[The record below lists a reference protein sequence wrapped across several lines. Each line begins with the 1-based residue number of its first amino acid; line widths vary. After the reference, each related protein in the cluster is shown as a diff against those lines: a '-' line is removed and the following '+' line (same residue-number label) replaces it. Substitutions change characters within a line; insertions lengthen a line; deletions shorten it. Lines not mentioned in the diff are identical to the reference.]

1 MNQNQFYK
9 LRLIGLVLLLFSI
22 NLIHA
27 KIHAPKGEESKIKL
41 KINSKE
47 RTYYKLDKNGL
58 SYKNIGKQ
66 VEIGDSI
73 KIGIYSRTTKAQT
86 GKKIRSYGF
95 SIQID
100 DNKPEIIK
108 YKKAGGDVVS
118 KDRPGW
124 VYTESGIWYYYLPA
138 KKNGYRVKIKP
149 LKGNPPGTYI
159 RISSSKLKK
168 KTGSFQAIKT
178 VNSKNSWRITTES
191 KSDEINK
198 PKLWYPVSSEN
209 QQQFEIEGPA
219 TVRVFSRVKYVS
231 QEFKKEYYLRIREDG
246 LDLGNFYF
254 QTEKSDVS
262 YVTKTSENVGKWR
275 STWLNVPK
283 GKHYYTF
290 TLPEINQN
298 SDNTVFIRIKKW
310 LEKEK

>member
-1 MNQNQFYK
+1 MNQNQFCK
-9 LRLIGLVLLLFSI
+9 LKLIGLVLLLSSI
-22 NLIHA
+22 NLIYA
-27 KIHAPKGEESKIKL
+27 KIHTPRGEESKIKL

-58 SYKNIGKQ
+58 NYKNIGKQ

-73 KIGIYSRTTKAQT
+73 KIGIYSRTTKSQT

-95 SIQID
+95 SIEID

-108 YKKAGGDVVS
+108 YKKAGGNVVS

-124 VYTESGIWYYYLPA
+124 VYTESGIWYYYLIA
-138 KKNGYRVKIKP
+138 KKNGYRIKIKP

-159 RISSSKLKK
+159 RVSSNKLKRK
-168 KTGSFQAIKT
+168 SGSFQTIKT

-191 KSDEINK
+191 QPDKISK
-198 PKLWYPVSSEN
+198 PKLWYPVFSEN
-209 QQQFEIEGPA
+209 QQQFEIVGPA
-219 TVRVFSRVKYVS
+219 TVRVFSRVKYTD
-231 QEFKKEYYLRIREDG
+231 QEINKDYYLRIREDG

-254 QTEKSDVS
+254 QADKSDIS
-262 YVTKTSENVGKWR
+262 YVTKTGEHVGKWR
-275 STWLNVPK
+275 SMWLNVPR